1 LVYEMDQHQSAKEE
15 IKRIADIAELIGQ
28 YVQLKKAGQNYVGLC
43 PFHGEKDP
51 SFTVSPSKQMF
62 HCFGCKKGGDIFAF
76 WMEYHRVSFPQALK
90 DLAER
95 YRVPLPEREFS
106 PSQKKKQE
114 LKEQIF
120 QLNET
125 AARYYNHVLTKTDKG
140 KPGLK
145 YLEKRNLG
153 KDIIKDFMLGY
164 APPEWDSLTRF
175 LKDKR
180 VDMDKAVEAGLIIPN
195 KNDGYHDR
203 FRGRVLF
210 PIHNIQKKVA
220 GFGGRVLDES
230 LPKYL
235 NTPETPVFQKGGLL
249 YGIYEAHRAIRERG
263 RVVIVEG
270 YMDVLALR
278 SYGFNEV
285 VATLGTSLTMDHIR
299 RLKGYTEEAVVVFDS
314 DKAGKGATIRSLPLF
329 LNEGL
334 TARVMVLPSGD
345 DPDSF
350 INKRGLKTFSET
362 LDKAMPIFEFYIDL
376 KVSRINGGIDGQV
389 KLLKEIIP
397 VLSSLNIEAQRLLY
411 ARRFS
416 EKSGIAESI
425 VVGELQNF
433 RTSRPPSSDFEKALE
448 KKLSAS
454 KAKGW
459 DDIYMLN
466 ILIHHPHVIGRLM
479 QNDSKLLLSDPAVI
493 EIFDTINEIY
503 KMDEEIIPSELL
515 EKLEGESAREIF
527 REAMLSPPI
536 FSGEAVEQALNDFE
550 NRAYRIKLSESSLK
564 AGDNLEEKN
573 RILML
578 KRDSQD

>member
-1 LVYEMDQHQSAKEE
+1 MDQYQSAKDE

-76 WMEYHRVSFPQALK
+76 WMEYHKVSFPQALK

-125 AARYYNHVLTKTDKG
+125 AARYYNYVLTKTDKG

-145 YLEKRNLG
+145 YLEKRGLG

-164 APPEWDSLTRF
+164 APAEWDSLTRF

-195 KNDGYHDR
+195 KSAGYHDR
-203 FRGRVLF
+203 FRARVIF

-235 NTPETPVFQKGGLL
+235 NTAETPVFQKGGLL
-249 YGIYEAHRAIRERG
+249 YGIYEAHRAIRESG

-278 SYGFNEV
+278 SHGFNEV
-285 VATLGTSLTMDHIR
+285 VATLGTSLTVDHIR

-329 LNEGL
+329 LNEGM

-350 INKRGLKTFSET
+350 INKRGLKTFSQT
-362 LDKAMPIFEFYIDL
+362 LDNAMPIFEFYIDL

-397 VLSSLNIEAQRLLY
+397 VLSNVNSEPQRLLY

-416 EKSGIAESI
+416 EKSGITESI
-425 VVGELQNF
+425 VLGEL
-433 RTSRPPSSDFEKALE
+433 RGSRLGRNGELNEDRLRKRLSS
-448 KKLSAS
+448 
-454 KAKGW
+454 
-459 DDIYMLN
+459 LN
-466 ILIHHPHVIGRLM
+466 IAISPERDFLNLVIHYPEVMDNFIDTDYHV
-479 QNDSKLLLSDPAVI
+479 LLSDPNII
-493 EIFDTINEIY
+493 EIFRCVDESYRKEEGGINP
-503 KMDEEIIPSELL
+503 DRIIERL
-515 EKLEGESAREIF
+515 ENVSAREKY
-527 REAMLSPPI
+527 REVMLSPPI
-536 FSGEAVEQALNDFE
+536 CPGETLDQAVNEFKKKISK
-550 NRAYRIKLSESSLK
+550 IKLSKTLRNTM
-564 AGDNLEEKN
+564 GNLERSSQLLNEVKD
-573 RILML
+573 I
-578 KRDSQD
+578 RD

>member
-1 LVYEMDQHQSAKEE
+1 MDQYQSAKDE

-76 WMEYHRVSFPQALK
+76 WMEYHKVSFPQALK

-95 YRVPLPEREFS
+95 YRVPLPEKEFS

-120 QLNET
+120 ELNET
-125 AARYYNHVLTKTDKG
+125 AARYYNYVLTKTDKG

-145 YLEKRNLG
+145 YLEKRGLG

-175 LKDKR
+175 LKDKP

-195 KNDGYHDR
+195 KNAGYHDR

-249 YGIYEAHRAIRERG
+249 YGIYEAHRAIRENG

-285 VATLGTSLTMDHIR
+285 VATLGTSLTIDHIR

-376 KVSRINGGIDGQV
+376 KVSRIKGGIEGQV

-397 VLSSLNIEAQRLLY
+397 VLSNVNSEPQRLLY

-425 VVGELQNF
+425 VLGEL
-433 RTSRPPSSDFEKALE
+433 RGSRLGRNGELNEDRLRKSLSS
-448 KKLSAS
+448 
-454 KAKGW
+454 
-459 DDIYMLN
+459 LN
-466 ILIHHPHVIGRLM
+466 IAISPERDFLNLVIHYPQVMDNFIDSDYHV
-479 QNDSKLLLSDPAVI
+479 LLSDPNII
-493 EIFDTINEIY
+493 EIFRCVDESYKEEGGINPDGIFER
-503 KMDEEIIPSELL
+503 L
-515 EKLEGESAREIF
+515 ENVSARERY
-527 REAMLSPPI
+527 REVMLSPPI
-536 FSGEAVEQALNDFE
+536 CPGETLDQAVNEFKKKISK
-550 NRAYRIKLSESSLK
+550 IKLSKTLRNTI
-564 AGDNLEEKN
+564 GNLERSSQLLNEVKD
-573 RILML
+573 M
-578 KRDSQD
+578 RD